1 MLGLALSLTFTFF
14 LARKSASA
22 WIAACT
28 EWSTSALRS
37 LSTTPTLKSR
47 SFFFFERGRV
57 SVQPRASMTSGPAIT
72 SMAISRSSAP
82 RASGPHT
89 LMSACETRPF
99 SAWPRGETTPQVG
112 LWPHTPL

>member
-1 MLGLALSLTFTFF
+1 MAGFALSLTLTFF
-14 LARKSASA
+14 LPRKSASV

-37 LSTTPTLKSR
+37 ESSTATLKSR

-57 SVQPRASMTSGPAIT
+57 SVQPRPSMASGPAIT

-89 LMSACETRPF
+89 LMSAWATLPF